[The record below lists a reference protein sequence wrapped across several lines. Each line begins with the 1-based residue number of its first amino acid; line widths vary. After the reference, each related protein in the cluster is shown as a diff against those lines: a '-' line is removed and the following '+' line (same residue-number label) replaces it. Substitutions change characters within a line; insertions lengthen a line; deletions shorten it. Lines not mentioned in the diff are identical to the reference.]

1 MKKILLFAVALAL
14 PLLFSCKKD
23 NKDAGSASI
32 PTGASYSTA
41 RTFKGDG
48 MWATFN
54 GDKTF
59 VAGKLGN
66 VMNNT
71 IVAGTKALA
80 EYEVIW
86 GTYTFENNVY
96 TMYGEDTDVVW
107 ATLEVLDANNVK
119 VKIGK
124 TTPVNVPV
132 VTTQPAAGNDNQR
145 AASHTWKPVSL
156 TLVYKAA
163 AFNSTNGVNLN
174 AFEDWAIKN
183 KLVSKSV
190 FDPDMVME
198 KVIVSDAAVCI
209 IFKNGQTFVGQIPDN
224 ADLAGF
230 TMEQITVKNTDN
242 LPLFQGKVSISFSNG
257 MCVIGVNGTYQGEAA
272 SAVLTLSL

>member
-41 RTFKGDG
+41 ATFQGDG

-59 VAGKLGN
+59 IAGK
-66 VMNNT
+66 
-71 IVAGTKALA
+71 IATKASP
-80 EYEVIW
+80 YEVIW

-96 TMYGEDTDVVW
+96 TMYSEDTEIVW
-107 ATLEVLDANNVK
+107 GTLEVLANNSVK
-119 VKIGK
+119 VTLGK
-124 TTPVNVPV
+124 SEPITVTV
-132 VTTQPAAGNDNQR
+132 VTTRPAAGNDNQR
-145 AASHTWKPVSL
+145 AANHTWKPVSL

-163 AFNSTNGVNLN
+163 TFNSTNGVDLN
-174 AFEDWAIKN
+174 AFETWAKGL
-183 KLVSKSV
+183 KLIE
-190 FDPDMVME
+190 DPIFKDDMVMK
-198 KVIVSDAAVCI
+198 KVIISDAMVSI
-209 IFKNGQTFVGQIPDN
+209 LFDNEQTFVGQIPDN

-230 TMEQITVKNTDN
+230 TMQQITVKNTDN

>member
-23 NKDAGSASI
+23 NKDAGSAGI
-32 PTGASYSTA
+32 PSGASYSTA
-41 RTFKGDG
+41 RTFQGDG

-59 VAGKLGN
+59 VAGK
-66 VMNNT
+66 
-71 IVAGTKALA
+71 IATKDVSP
-80 EYEVIW
+80 YEVIW

-107 ATLEVLDANNVK
+107 ATLEVLDANTVK
-119 VKIGK
+119 VTIGK

-132 VTTQPAAGNDNQR
+132 SVTQPAAGNDNQR

-174 AFEDWAIKN
+174 AFEDWAVEN
-183 KLVSKSV
+183 KLVSNKI
-190 FDPDMVME
+190 FDSNMVMK
-198 KVIVSDAAVCI
+198 KVIISDAIVSI
-209 IFKNGQTFVGQIPDN
+209 LFDNGQTFVGHIPDN

-230 TMEQITVKNTDN
+230 TMQQITVKNTDN

-257 MCVIGVNGTYQGEAA
+257 MCVIGVNGTYQGEDA